1 MSKPDKTLERFW
13 DMPQRDL
20 LILLEAT
27 PAGLTSDEAKQRL
40 RLHGPN
46 SLVAESRFAP
56 LIGFLRFF
64 ANPLVLIL
72 LAASAISIVLGDHV
86 VGAIIIAIVLLSVVV
101 NFYME
106 FQARHAVEDIRKQV
120 ATTAAV
126 LRDGREQELPVAE
139 LVPGDIIRLNAG
151 DLAPADARLLDS
163 KDLHVRE
170 SALTGESLPVDK
182 AAGDLPAG
190 QHTIADASNSLF
202 LGTAVQTGIGTA
214 VIVRTGKDTAFG
226 AIAQRLAMRPPETEF
241 GRGIRHFGMMITR
254 VMMLLVLF
262 VLLVNIVLHR
272 PLLESF
278 LFSVALAVGMTPEM
292 MPMII
297 TISLA
302 QGARRMARKKVLVKQ
317 LTAIEDFGS
326 VEILCSDKTGTL
338 TEGEIALDRH
348 VDVQGRDSDDV
359 LRFVY
364 LNSYFQA
371 GIKSPLDDAILKYQR
386 PAITEYEK
394 VDEIPFD
401 FNRKRLSVVVR
412 HGGEDLLITKGEA
425 ESMFAICATVTIDGV
440 PQPFDESRRAQ
451 ATEILKK
458 LSADGYRA
466 LGVAFRKVEKQDA
479 YAVAAEQDMT
489 LAGFAA
495 FLDPPKEGIVAVLE
509 ALKKNG
515 VSVVIMTG
523 DNQYVTQKVA
533 HDVGLAADRMV
544 TGSQVDTMD
553 DAALAYQAEHGA
565 IFARVSPE
573 QKNRVIL
580 GLKARGHV
588 VGYIGDGIN
597 DAPSLHTADV
607 GISVMNGVDVAKDAA
622 KIILLEKDLAVLNEG
637 VSPVGFRRQRSVFQ
651 VIPGHGGTGQHIRTT
666 AGIGHQP
673 GVRFSTSH
681 QPGRLRR
688 YAERSPH
695 GFDFRVSGS
704 NQCGVT
710 TGRAGAG
717 DCAGDDVRRVCRNRD
732 RYRRRCPS
740 HFSLRDYPR
749 RRHTGFSHGAGY
761 ARRNAD
767 DLHDGPGTGGRKDW
781 RRPGRSLV
789 AVAEGCG
796 ARASTDRRHDANHPR
811 FCRSRSGLCWGV
823 PGKRGRPAGSAGH
836 GLSAACF
843 GEGNRQQF
851 SDYPSAEPQSVR
863 PPLPE
868 MPARLWCP
876 MGRDAPH
883 HDRISILMRAS
894 CLTLART
901 H

>member
-13 DMPQRDL
+13 DMPQRNL

-27 PAGLTSDEAKQRL
+27 PAGLTSAEARQRL

-46 SLVAESRFAP
+46 SLVGESRFAP

-72 LAASAISIVLGDHV
+72 LAASAISIVLGDPV
-86 VGAIIIAIVLLSVVV
+86 GGAIIIAIVLLSVVV
-101 NFYME
+101 NFYVE

-126 LRDGREQELPVAE
+126 LRDGHELEVPVAE
-139 LVPGDIIRLNAG
+139 LVPGDIVRLNAG
-151 DLAPADARLLDS
+151 DLAPADSRLLDS

-182 AAGDLPAG
+182 AAGDLAAG
-190 QHTIADASNSLF
+190 QHSIADASNSIF

-226 AIAQRLAMRPPETEF
+226 EIAQRLAMRPPETEF
-241 GRGIRHFGMMITR
+241 GRGIRHFGLMITR
-254 VMMLLVLF
+254 VMMLAVLF

-348 VDVQGRDSDDV
+348 VDVEGRDNDDV

-364 LNSYFQA
+364 LNSYFQT

-412 HGGEDLLITKGEA
+412 RGGEDLLITKGEA
-425 ESMFAICATVTIDGV
+425 ESVFAICATVTIEGA

-451 ATEILKK
+451 AAETLKK

-466 LGVAFRKVEKQDA
+466 LGVAVRKVEKQDA
-479 YAVAAEQDMT
+479 YALAAEREMT

-533 HDVGLAADRMV
+533 HDVGLPTDRIV
-544 TGSQVDTMD
+544 TGDQLDTMD

-580 GLKARGHV
+580 GLKARGLV

-622 KIILLEKDLAVLNEG
+622 KIILLEKDLAVLNDGVMEG
-637 VSPVGFRRQRSVFQ
+637 RRCFANIMKYIIMGTSSNFGNMFSMAAASLFLKFLPMLPTQILLNNFLYDTSQIAVPGDNVDPALLHKPKRWQIGFIRQFMTIIGPISSIYDFLTFGVLLWMFHAATNAPLFRTGWFVESLATQTLVVF
-651 VIPGHGGTGQHIRTT
+651 VIRT
-666 AGIGHQP
+666 AGNPFKSRPSGQLLISVVAITVVGAVLP
-673 GVRFSTSH
+673 YTPLG
-681 QPGRLRR
+681 PLL
-688 YAERSPH
+688 
-695 GFDFRVSGS
+695 GFTPLPLSLL
-704 NQCGVT
+704 
-710 TGRAGAG
+710 GAISLLG
-717 DCAGDDVRRVCRNRD
+717 LTYLFLVQAVKTWF
-732 RYRRRCPS
+732 YRR
-740 HFSLRDYPR
+740 HAL
-749 RRHTGFSHGAGY
+749 
-761 ARRNAD
+761 
-767 DLHDGPGTGGRKDW
+767 L
-781 RRPGRSLV
+781 
-789 AVAEGCG
+789 
-796 ARASTDRRHDANHPR
+796 
-811 FCRSRSGLCWGV
+811 
-823 PGKRGRPAGSAGH
+823 
-836 GLSAACF
+836 
-843 GEGNRQQF
+843 
-851 SDYPSAEPQSVR
+851 
-863 PPLPE
+863 
-868 MPARLWCP
+868 
-876 MGRDAPH
+876 
-883 HDRISILMRAS
+883 
-894 CLTLART
+894 
-901 H
+901 